1 MNRLEGKVGVV
12 TGAALRLG
20 RATCARMAEEGAAI
34 SVLDVLDDEGRAPAE
49 SLRGQGVMQ
58 PHLAG
63 QVARHSVRAFETKSA
78 KAARAPAPLLAGWVR
93 HIGDYAY
100 AMMVFGGMLIVALI
114 ITSLAATILR

>member
-63 QVARHSVRAFETKSA
+63 QVARHSVRAG
-78 KAARAPAPLLAGWVR
+78 L
-93 HIGDYAY
+93 DYSPRR
-100 AMMVFGGMLIVALI
+100 IVAVR
-114 ITSLAATILR
+114 LAMIRATISMPPNTIIA